1 MTRQT
6 RREFLESSMFAATAA
21 AMATGGLSSQ
31 ARAEEKQSTSPNELL
46 RVAVL
51 GVHGRGRD
59 HLGGF
64 VGRADCQ
71 VVAIGDP
78 DEAVGQKAC
87 DDVEKKSGKR
97 PEFFADLRKLLEDK
111 SINIVTVATPNHWH
125 SLAAIWAMQAGKD
138 VYVEKPVSHNVSEGR
153 RVVDT
158 ARRHAKI
165 CQAGTQSR
173 SMAGTR
179 KLMDFLHSGGIGEI
193 KLARGLCY
201 KRRESIGPRGTYEVP
216 ASVNYDVWCGPAP
229 MTSPT
234 RRQFHYDW
242 HW

>member
-21 AMATGGLSSQ
+21 AMAGGSL
-31 ARAEEKQSTSPNELL
+31 ATRATAEEQSSSPSEVL

-51 GVHGRGRD
+51 GVHSRGKD

-64 VGRADCQ
+64 VGRKDCE

-97 PEFFADLRKLLEDK
+97 PTFFADLRNLLDDK
-111 SINIVTVATPNHWH
+111 SINIVTIATPNHWH

-138 VYVEKPVSHNVSEGR
+138 VYVEKPVSHNVI
-153 RVVDT
+153 
-158 ARRHAKI
+158 H
-165 CQAGTQSR
+165 
-173 SMAGTR
+173 
-179 KLMDFLHSGGIGEI
+179 
-193 KLARGLCY
+193 
-201 KRRESIGPRGTYEVP
+201 
-216 ASVNYDVWCGPAP
+216 
-229 MTSPT
+229 
-234 RRQFHYDW
+234 
-242 HW
+242 